1 MGAAAW
7 ASRPMALR
15 ASLLFLLL
23 PLPGLPAGSWDP
35 AGYLLY
41 CPCMGRFGNQADH
54 FLGSLAFAK
63 LLNRTLAVPPWIE
76 YQHHKPPFTNL
87 HVSYQKYF
95 KLEPL
100 QAYHRVISLEDFMEN
115 LAPTH
120 WPPERRVAYCFEVA
134 AQRSTDKKTC
144 PMKEGNPF
152 GPFWDQFHVS
162 FNKSELFAGI
172 SFSASYK
179 DQWIQRFSPKEHP
192 VLALP
197 GAPAQFPVLEEH
209 RPLQKYMVW
218 SDEMVKA
225 GEAQIRAHLIRP
237 YVGIHLRIGSDWKN
251 ACAMLKD
258 GTAGSHFMASPQ
270 CVGYSRSTAA
280 PLTMSMCLPDL
291 KEIKRAVK
299 LWVRALNAQSVYIAT
314 DSESYVPEI
323 QHLFEGKRGISELGD
338 LRAPLTQPLHF
349 VAEETK
355 VPRRDRIYPRG
366 CRANYSGHDT
376 KWVKVVSLKP
386 EVAQIDL
393 YILGQADH
401 FIGNCV
407 SSFTAFV
414 KRERDLQGRLSS
426 FFGMDRP
433 PQLRD
438 EF

>member
-1 MGAAAW
+1 
-7 ASRPMALR
+7 
-15 ASLLFLLL
+15 
-23 PLPGLPAGSWDP
+23 
-35 AGYLLY
+35 
-41 CPCMGRFGNQADH
+41 
-54 FLGSLAFAK
+54 
-63 LLNRTLAVPPWIE
+63 
-76 YQHHKPPFTNL
+76 
-87 HVSYQKYF
+87 
-95 KLEPL
+95 
-100 QAYHRVISLEDFMEN
+100 
-115 LAPTH
+115 
-120 WPPERRVAYCFEVA
+120 
-134 AQRSTDKKTC
+134 
-144 PMKEGNPF
+144 MKEGNPF

-179 DQWIQRFSPKEHP
+179 DQWIQRFSPEEHP

-218 SDEMVKA
+218 SDEMVRT
-225 GEAQIRAHLIRP
+225 GEAQIHAHLIRP

-258 GTAGSHFMASPQ
+258 GTAGAHFMASPQ
-270 CVGYSRSTAA
+270 CVGYSRHTTA
-280 PLTMSMCLPDL
+280 PLTMTMCLPDL
-291 KEIKRAVK
+291 KEIRRALK
-299 LWVRALNAQSVYIAT
+299 LWVTALNAQSVYIAT
-314 DSESYVPEI
+314 DSESYLPEI
-323 QHLFEGKRGISELGD
+323 QQLFKGK
-338 LRAPLTQPLHF
+338 
-349 VAEETK
+349 
-355 VPRRDRIYPRG
+355 
-366 CRANYSGHDT
+366 
-376 KWVKVVSLKP
+376 VKVVSLKP

-414 KRERDLQGRLSS
+414 KRERDLHGRPSS

>member
-7 ASRPMALR
+7 ASSPLPLR
-15 ASLLFLLL
+15 VSLLLLIL

-76 YQHHKPPFTNL
+76 YQHHRPPFTNL

-100 QAYHRVISLEDFMEN
+100 QAYHRVISLEDFMEK

-134 AQRSTDKKTC
+134 AQRSPDKKTC

-162 FNKSELFAGI
+162 FNKSELFSGI

-218 SDEMVKA
+218 SDEMVRT
-225 GEAQIRAHLIRP
+225 GEAHIRTHLIRP
-237 YVGIHLRIGSDWKN
+237 YVGIHLRIGSDWASCCLEPCPPTTPQKN

-270 CVGYSRSTAA
+270 CVGSSRSTAA
-280 PLTMSMCLPDL
+280 PLTATMCLPDL
-291 KEIKRAVK
+291 KEIRRAVQ
-299 LWVRALNAQSVYIAT
+299 LWVGALSAQSVYIAT
-314 DSESYVPEI
+314 DSESYAPEI
-323 QHLFEGKRGISELGD
+323 QELFKGK
-338 LRAPLTQPLHF
+338 
-349 VAEETK
+349 
-355 VPRRDRIYPRG
+355 
-366 CRANYSGHDT
+366 
-376 KWVKVVSLKP
+376 VKVVSLKP

-414 KRERDLQGRLSS
+414 KRERDLQGRPSS
-426 FFGMDRP
+426 FFGMDKP